1 MGGPDSD
8 GGTAEPDDGDE
19 VDGLSATTGEVDEE
33 SVVDEERAVHGETP
47 DAGADVPTGRRDRA
61 VTLAVAAALALP
73 IVIAAVAVRSPRW
86 YPQVDLAQIEMRVRD
101 VFSTNPP
108 TIGLGG
114 RIFGINN
121 TQGAH
126 PGPLSFYLLA
136 PGYRLFGSTPWA
148 LQMSGALLNV
158 VALVAT
164 LWATRRRWG
173 RRGVLL
179 VAAAL
184 AFLLHLYGTT
194 LLVYP
199 WNPFMPVLFWV
210 LFLVCVWGVL
220 CGDLP
225 LLPVAVVAG
234 SLCAQ
239 THIPYVGLV
248 GGLVLVVV
256 VSLVRQH
263 RRTTDGD
270 ERRRLRRWAGASAGL
285 GALLWLPVLV
295 QQLGG
300 NPGNVSIIWD
310 GVLHKHD
317 PAIGYGEGWG
327 LVLRRLDLT
336 HLLGVDGAGSPWVG
350 AGLLAAWVVAAV
362 VAVRRKERDL
372 TALHLVV
379 GAALVLGVVDAANIM
394 GIPWYYLSLW
404 AYGTAAVAAVA
415 VVATAARVVRD
426 TLAARDDAD
435 RWQRLSWVPT
445 AALVVAIAVALLP
458 VLRDAPSTEIHEQEA
473 YSAEFAE
480 VIGPTVAA
488 IEDGTVPGGPDG
500 TFLVSWSD
508 PVSLGGPGFSLVLEL
523 ERRGYDAGATRDY
536 RLSVR
541 DHRVVDDDEADAEI
555 HVAFGVGAV
564 DQARVHPGA
573 REVAFVDPRSDA
585 QREEFAALRAFVVD
599 ELLAADLDE
608 AVAEVDLNLI
618 SLATRSDLP
627 DSVAAPL
634 FIMGRMPQPMAVLV
648 WEPGS

>member
-1 MGGPDSD
+1 MTTSRRAEGALVGGPDSD

-19 VDGLSATTGEVDEE
+19 VDGVPATTGDVDEE
-33 SVVDEERAVHGETP
+33 GVVDEKRVVHDETP
-47 DAGADVPTGRRDRA
+47 DAAAEVRKERRDRA

-158 VALVAT
+158 VALVTT

-220 CGDLP
+220 CGDMP

-285 GALLWLPVLV
+285 GALLWLPVVV

-327 LVLRRLDLT
+327 LVLRRLDVT
-336 HLLGVDGAGSPWVG
+336 HLLGVEGAGSPWVG
-350 AGLLAAWVVAAV
+350 GVLLAAWAVAAV
-362 VAVRRKERDL
+362 VAGRRKERDL

-379 GAALVLGVVDAANIM
+379 GAALVLGVVDR
-394 GIPWYYLSLW
+394 GQHHGDPL
-404 AYGTAAVAAVA
+404 G
-415 VVATAARVVRD
+415 
-426 TLAARDDAD
+426 
-435 RWQRLSWVPT
+435 
-445 AALVVAIAVALLP
+445 LP
-458 VLRDAPSTEIHEQEA
+458 EPVGLRHRC
-473 YSAEFAE
+473 
-480 VIGPTVAA
+480 
-488 IEDGTVPGGPDG
+488 GGG
-500 TFLVSWSD
+500 
-508 PVSLGGPGFSLVLEL
+508 
-523 ERRGYDAGATRDY
+523 RRGRGHGRAGD
-536 RLSVR
+536 
-541 DHRVVDDDEADAEI
+541 
-555 HVAFGVGAV
+555 
-564 DQARVHPGA
+564 PG
-573 REVAFVDPRSDA
+573 
-585 QREEFAALRAFVVD
+585 RA
-599 ELLAADLDE
+599 
-608 AVAEVDLNLI
+608 
-618 SLATRSDLP
+618 
-627 DSVAAPL
+627 
-634 FIMGRMPQPMAVLV
+634 GRP
-648 WEPGS
+648 